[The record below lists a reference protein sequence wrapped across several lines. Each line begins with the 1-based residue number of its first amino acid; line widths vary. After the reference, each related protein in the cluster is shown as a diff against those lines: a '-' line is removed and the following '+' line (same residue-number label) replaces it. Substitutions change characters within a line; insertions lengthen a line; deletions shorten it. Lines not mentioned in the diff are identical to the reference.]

1 MWKLTTTV
9 DMLERLRSFLAM
21 EAPEQIDLG
30 LRIASAKAT
39 AIENHPPDEHDE
51 HVPSYP
57 VVVYLTEAEHRF
69 IADAQMETKKLKLP
83 NTTTWVHRDLR
94 TKF

>member
-9 DMLERLRSFLAM
+9 DMLELIRSFLAK

-39 AIENHPPDEHDE
+39 AIASVRLAVDVTKLD
-51 HVPSYP
+51 

-69 IADAQMETKKLKLP
+69 LADAQGTRALRLP
-83 NTTTWVHRDLR
+83 NTTTWVHRDMR
-94 TKF
+94 TTFT